1 MQHSTYCLRDTSI
14 TVNTKQLHYTELPI
28 KGVFHNTSQ
37 YMRTALGLIASR
49 KITFELLISEQRSLK
64 DLEQVFSDMKARKVI
79 KVAIIP

>member
-1 MQHSTYCLRDTSI
+1 
-14 TVNTKQLHYTELPI
+14 
-28 KGVFHNTSQ
+28 
-37 YMRTALGLIASR
+37 MRTALGLIASR